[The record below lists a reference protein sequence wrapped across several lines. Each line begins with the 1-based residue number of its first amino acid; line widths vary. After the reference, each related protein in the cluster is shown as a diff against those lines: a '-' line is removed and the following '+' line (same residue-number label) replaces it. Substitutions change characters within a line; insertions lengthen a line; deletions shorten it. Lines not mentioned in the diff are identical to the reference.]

1 MCKIQIKKE
10 RFFFQLIDIL
20 IKKNRLIENIKVRI
34 DGLIPMKI
42 YLSLKECKIG
52 VF

>member
-1 MCKIQIKKE
+1 MCKIQIKKSD
-10 RFFFQLIDIL
+10 FFSTYRHFDL
-20 IKKNRLIENIKVRI
+20 KKKRLIENIMVRI

-42 YLSLKECKIG
+42 YLSLKERKIG